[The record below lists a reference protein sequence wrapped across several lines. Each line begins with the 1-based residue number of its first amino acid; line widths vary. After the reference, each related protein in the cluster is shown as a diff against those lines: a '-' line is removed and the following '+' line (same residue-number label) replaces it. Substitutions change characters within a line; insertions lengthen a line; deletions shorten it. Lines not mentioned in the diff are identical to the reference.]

1 MITVHGPGFRHPAG
15 MTVKVVGFMT
25 KAVALLVLEQFLSVW

>member
-25 KAVALLVLEQFLSVW
+25 KAGNGNTLPMLGFNY